1 MFYSKLVVFVLNFL
15 DHFQQK
21 KIIKFFKQHLKKE
34 IILYDVGSHYGETVK
49 LFLNNFKI
57 KELHCFEASSL
68 NFEILIKNIKRLNI
82 KINHELNNFG
92 LGSINED
99 TFINQTK
106 ESSSSTINNLNFNSN
121 YLQKKLKVLNVKNID
136 KFYQKLP
143 VKIVTLDNYIL
154 EKKQKNI
161 DILKIDTEG
170 YEFNVIKGLQANH
183 KIIKFIYFEHH
194 YDDMI
199 KKNYT
204 FKDINLILK
213 KFGFQKVFKSKM
225 IFRKSFE
232 YIYKNSNF

>member
-1 MFYSKLVVFVLNFL
+1 MFYSKLVVFILNFF

-21 KIIKFFKQHLKKE
+21 KVIKFFKQNFKNE
-34 IILYDVGSHYGETVK
+34 IILYDVGSHYGETIK

-57 KELHCFEASSL
+57 KEFHCFEASSL
-68 NFEILIKNIKRLNI
+68 NFEILTKNIKKINI
-82 KINHELNNFG
+82 KINYQLNNFG

-106 ESSSSTINNLNFNSN
+106 ESSSSTLNDLNFNSK
-121 YLQKKLKVLNVKNID
+121 YLQKKLKVLNVKKID
-136 KFYQKLP
+136 EFYQKLP
-143 VKIVTLDNYIL
+143 VKIITLDKYIL

-170 YEFNVIKGLQANH
+170 FELNIIKGLQVNY

-204 FKDINLILK
+204 FKDINLVLK

-225 IFRKSFE
+225 AFRKSFE

>member
-1 MFYSKLVVFVLNFL
+1 MFYSKLVVFVLNFF
-15 DHFQQK
+15 DHFHQK
-21 KIIKFFKQHLKKE
+21 KVINFLKKNFKSE

-68 NFEILIKNIKRLNI
+68 NFEIFIKNLKKINI
-82 KINHELNNFG
+82 KVNHQLNNFG

-106 ESSSSTINNLNFNSN
+106 ESSSSTINDLNLNSK
-121 YLQKKLKVLNVKNID
+121 YLQKKLKVLNLKNID

-143 VKIVTLDNYIL
+143 VKIITLDKYIL

-161 DILKIDTEG
+161 DVLKIDTEG
-170 YEFNVIKGLQANH
+170 FELNVIKGLQVNH

-204 FKDINLILK
+204 FKDINLVLK

>member
-1 MFYSKLVVFVLNFL
+1 MFYSKLVVFVLNFF

-21 KIIKFFKQHLKKE
+21 KVIKFLKKNFKSE

-68 NFEILIKNIKRLNI
+68 NFEILIKNLKKINI
-82 KINHELNNFG
+82 KVNHQLNNFG

-106 ESSSSTINNLNFNSN
+106 ESSSSTINDLNLNSK
-121 YLQKKLKVLNVKNID
+121 YLQKKLKVLNLKNID

-143 VKIVTLDNYIL
+143 VKIITLDKYIL

-161 DILKIDTEG
+161 DVLKIDTEG
-170 YEFNVIKGLQANH
+170 FELEVLYGAKSLLKNNKCFCQIEIREDNFNDVAIFFKNLN
-183 KIIKFIYFEHH
+183 
-194 YDDMI
+194 YDLI
-199 KKNYT
+199 SLNKNNKT
-204 FKDINLILK
+204 DFL
-213 KFGFQKVFKSKM
+213 F
-225 IFRKSFE
+225 
-232 YIYKNSNF
+232 SNFINKSIEI